1 MLGSTVASD
10 THLRRFRYAKHH
22 ILHHIKSFGREAF
35 AQRSTSDRGRNPG
48 GGRAGRRAPGVHDC
62 GLTVRHSVTTL
73 ARSRH
78 SRHRASRYHCSRAQT
93 TASRAAEAHGS
104 CRSCSSALAHAI
116 SSIGTN
122 AALRWQ
128 FHPQYAVN
136 EFIGGSHA
144 LFPCGISAAPAYE
157 HLNSHD
163 RRRQRP

>member
-1 MLGSTVASD
+1 MLGSTVALD
-10 THLRRFRYAKHH
+10 THLRRFRYAKYH
-22 ILHHIKSFGREAF
+22 ILHHIKSFGRAAF
-35 AQRSTSDRGRNPG
+35 AQISTSDRGRILGARIKKPR
-48 GGRAGRRAPGVHDC
+48 GRGRDC

-144 LFPCGISAAPAYE
+144 FFPCGSSAGPAYE